1 MPAHSQRTTQS
12 LRDAQEA
19 KPTKQSDYNKNRN
32 FYEIIPEEP
41 RTPAPDGVTDQDQ
54 PLPRGH
60 GRHGGRLRL
69 RQREGRGG
77 RDLAHAGPLMRTT
90 HAQGQ
95 RADSNHPPAQ
105 TRTPAG
111 LLMQMLI
118 TYAPEQRAD
127 SNHPPAQTSQLLAE
141 LEQPSCMLEL
151 HAFSINGYSKNRNFY
166 EIIPEDPPTPAPDGV
181 TDQPGGVRS

>member
-1 MPAHSQRTTQS
+1 MPYCTASAQHKDLADVAALEQS
-12 LRDAQEA
+12 YEFCIAVWFQPASSTRRGGAP
-19 KPTKQSDYNKNRN
+19 KPT
-32 FYEIIPEEP
+32 IL
-41 RTPAPDGVTDQDQ
+41 Q

-105 TRTPAG
+105 TRAPAG
-111 LLMQMLI
+111 LLMQMFI

-127 SNHPPAQTSQLLAE
+127 SNHPPARTSQPLAE
-141 LEQPSCMLEL
+141 LEQPSCMLEP
-151 HAFSINGYSKNRNFY
+151 HAFSINGYSKNRNLY
-166 EIIPEDPPTPAPDGV
+166 EIIPEDAPR
-181 TDQPGGVRS
+181 QERQGGVAGR